1 MFTFLGQRW
10 VKLCDTLTETQ
21 TYVVCYYHTTLLPTK
36 TLRQL
41 CGSVPKPES
50 CLESS
55 DKINCSFNFFFFT
68 LSSCISVQRFD
79 LLAVKLMLL

>member
-55 DKINCSFNFFFFT
+55 DKIINFFFYSEQLHF
-68 LSSCISVQRFD
+68 SP
-79 LLAVKLMLL
+79 AV